1 MDAGT
6 INTSDVDKKTDTDMV
21 PGKSYWNDFY
31 SQWALDVPSQFCVQ
45 MAVELEPN
53 AVLVEFGCGN
63 GRDTCYLAKQGF
75 PLVAMDFCEQAVAN
89 GNAKL
94 EKLEIRHADV
104 AVGDVTCD
112 ADVQSALR
120 RAREKLGGS
129 STGLTVYSRF
139 LLHSLTADQ
148 ETQFLT
154 ALAVHMQCGEK
165 VYFEFR
171 CSEDAATSKVYG
183 HHFRRYID
191 SQLFS
196 EQMQTTYGFD
206 IDYQITGQGLAKY
219 KSEDP
224 FITRIIAVKR

>member
-1 MDAGT
+1 MDAGA
-6 INTSDVDKKTDTDMV
+6 SEPDLVAGKT
-21 PGKSYWNDFY
+21 YWNEFY

-75 PLVAMDFCEQAVAN
+75 PLVAMDFCEQAVASCS
-89 GNAKL
+89 
-94 EKLEIRHADV
+94 EKLSALDLRHANV
-104 AVGDVTCD
+104 TVGDVTRD
-112 ADVQSALR
+112 GDVQAALL
-120 RAREKLGGS
+120 RARATLVRS
-129 STGLTVYSRF
+129 STAVTVYSRF

-148 ETQFLT
+148 ETKFLT
-154 ALAVHMQCGEK
+154 ALAAHLQSGER

-171 CSEDAATSKVYG
+171 SSEDAVTSKIHG

-191 SQLFS
+191 SQKFS
-196 EQMQTTYGFD
+196 ERMRIVYGFD

-219 KSEDP
+219 KAEDP
-224 FITRIIAVKR
+224 FITRITAVKR

>member
-1 MDAGT
+1 MTD
-6 INTSDVDKKTDTDMV
+6 SDLV

-45 MAVELEPN
+45 MAVELETN

-75 PLVAMDFCEQAVAN
+75 PLVAIDFCEQAVAN
-89 GNAKL
+89 GSAKL
-94 EKLEIRHADV
+94 EALDIKHADV
-104 AVGDVTCD
+104 IVGDVSRED
-112 ADVQSALR
+112 DVQSALA

-129 STGLTVYSRF
+129 AIGLTIYSRF

-148 ETQFLT
+148 ELKFLT
-154 ALAVHMQCGEK
+154 ALAAHLQRGEK

-191 SQLFS
+191 SQKFC
-196 EQMQTTYGFD
+196 EQMQTAYGFD
-206 IDYQITGQGLAKY
+206 IEYQITGQGLAKY
-219 KSEDP
+219 KAEDP

>member
-6 INTSDVDKKTDTDMV
+6 FDKNIDTELV
-21 PGKSYWNDFY
+21 PGKSYWNEFY

-94 EKLEIRHADV
+94 EKLNIKHADV
-104 AVGDVTCD
+104 AIGDVTRD
-112 ADVQSALR
+112 ADVQNALL
-120 RAREKLGGS
+120 RAREKLDDG
-129 STGLTVYSRF
+129 STGVTVYSRF

-148 ETQFLT
+148 EAQFLT
-154 ALAVHMQCGEK
+154 ALAAHMRSGEK

-171 CSEDAATSKVYG
+171 CSEDATTDKVYG
-183 HHFRRYID
+183 HHFRRYVD
-191 SQLFS
+191 SQRFS
-196 EQMQTTYGFD
+196 EQMQTEYGFD

-219 KSEDP
+219 KAEDP